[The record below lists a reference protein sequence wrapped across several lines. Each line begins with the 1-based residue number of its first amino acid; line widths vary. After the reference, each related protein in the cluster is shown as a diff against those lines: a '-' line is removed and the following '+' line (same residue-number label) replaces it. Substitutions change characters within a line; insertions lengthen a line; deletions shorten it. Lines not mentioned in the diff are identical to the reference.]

1 MWGQG
6 AYEQSLYLLLN
17 FAVNSILLLNFGIG
31 CPIPYIPP

>member
-6 AYEQSLYLLLN
+6 AYEQSLYLLN